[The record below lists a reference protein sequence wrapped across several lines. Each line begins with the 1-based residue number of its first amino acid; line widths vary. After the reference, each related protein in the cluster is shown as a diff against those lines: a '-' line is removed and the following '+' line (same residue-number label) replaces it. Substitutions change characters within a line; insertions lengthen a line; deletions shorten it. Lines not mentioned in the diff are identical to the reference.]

1 MFADETRPRG
11 QGARLTTY
19 ELTRDGIDTTLI
31 TDAMGAYFMSKKMI
45 DVVVVGADRIAL
57 NGDSANKIGT
67 YAVAIAAKYHN
78 IPFYIAAPKSTVD
91 KNTKT
96 GGDII
101 IELRDRKEV
110 THINDKIICS
120 DKVNIINPSFDVTPA
135 ELIKG
140 IITEY
145 GIFKPNEI
153 YKLFE

>member
-1 MFADETRPRG
+1 MKKIFIFLASVLIIIAIVGFKYISYKNEYNII
-11 QGARLTTY
+11 QNENAEFEEY
-19 ELTRDGIDTTLI
+19 QEKELYGLN
-31 TDAMGAYFMSKKMI
+31 
-45 DVVVVGADRIAL
+45 VGTII
-57 NGDSANKIGT
+57 NK
-67 YAVAIAAKYHN
+67 A
-78 IPFYIAAPKSTVD
+78 VD